1 MARKQAKKRI
11 VLTDHHP
18 VVRQGIKA
26 LLRGSAEFKVV
37 GEAVG
42 GPAILRLVKQ
52 LRPDVLV
59 LDLVLTGL
67 HGLETI
73 AQLRRDFPRTHILI
87 FSMHASAALA
97 AAALQKGATS
107 YVAKG
112 CESDVLI
119 KAIRATAAGRRFL
132 GPPLTEAQIKAHLG
146 KHGGNPIDLLP
157 HLTPREWQVLKLA
170 VEGYTSRQIA
180 GFLHLSPRTIEMHR
194 ANLMHKLGLRT
205 QNELVRY
212 ALRRGITALGE

>member
-1 MARKQAKKRI
+1 MARKQRKKRI

-26 LLRGSAEFKVV
+26 LLRGSAEFQVV

-42 GPAILRLVKQ
+42 GPAILRLVKR

-73 AQLRRDFPRTHILI
+73 SQLRRDFPQTGILV

-132 GPPLTEAQIKAHLG
+132 GPPLTAPQIQAHLT
-146 KHGGNPIDLLP
+146 KHGGNPIDLLQQ
-157 HLTPREWQVLKLA
+157 LTPREWQVLKLA
-170 VEGYTSRQIA
+170 AEGYTSRQIA
-180 GFLHLSPRTIEMHR
+180 GLLHLSSRTIEMHR

-212 ALRRGITALGE
+212 ALRHGITALGE